1 MSAATLSPVTE
12 RGTESAPRHTKA
24 IESALASYRKRSLT
38 RIAIIVGLWIAA
50 LACFLTSMIVG
61 PIPLTVPDILGAVF
75 DANSAEQT
83 RVVVLDLR
91 MPPAL
96 MAIVVGAA
104 LSMAGLQ
111 MQTIL
116 DNPLAE
122 PFTLGVSAA
131 AACGAAVAIVTG
143 FVLPFLPRLTL
154 GAAACVFALGASAVI
169 IMAARS
175 RHGGRET
182 MILLGIALVFG
193 FQAVLALLQ
202 YTASTEA
209 LAQIVFWSLGSLVR
223 ADWFAIAVVSVAL
236 AAIVPL
242 FWVNSSS
249 LTALRLGEDRASA
262 MGVSVPR
269 LRVWTLV
276 GVSILAALSVAFVGV
291 IGFAGLVGPHIARI
305 LVGEDQR
312 YLQPA
317 ALATGALTLSTAHT
331 ISQLL
336 IPGVVIPVGIIT
348 AVVGVPVFIAIVL
361 GRRRTGAVVR

>member
-1 MSAATLSPVTE
+1 MPSTPSARPA
-12 RGTESAPRHTKA
+12 A
-24 IESALASYRKRSLT
+24 SALSAEAQRTLAAHRTRSLT
-38 RIAIIVGLWIAA
+38 RIGVIAGLWVATV
-50 LACFLTSMIVG
+50 LCFLISMVVG
-61 PIPLTVPDILGAVF
+61 PIPLSIPEILSAVF
-75 DANSAEQT
+75 DASAPEQT

-96 MAIVVGAA
+96 MAIVVGGA

-131 AACGAAVAIVTG
+131 AACGAAAAIVTG
-143 FVLPFLPRLTL
+143 LAVPFVPQLTL
-154 GAAACVFALGASAVI
+154 PVAASVTALLASGVI
-169 IMAARS
+169 ILAARS

-193 FQAVLALLQ
+193 FQALLALMQ

-223 ADWFAIAVVSVAL
+223 ANWFAVAMVAAVL
-236 AAIVPL
+236 LLTTPL
-242 FWVNSSS
+242 FYLRSSS

-262 MGVSVPR
+262 MGVSVSS

-276 GVSILAALSVAFVGV
+276 GVSVLAAISVSFVGI

-317 ALATGALTLSTAHT
+317 ALATGALTLSLAHT
-331 ISQLL
+331 VSQLL
-336 IPGVVIPVGIIT
+336 IPGVVVPVGIIT
-348 AVVGVPVFIAIVL
+348 SVIGVPVFVAIVL
-361 GRRRTGAVVR
+361 GRRRTGAVIR